1 MNYQPVRQNSRVVVT
16 GASSGIGAD
25 TVRVLRE
32 SGWDVIAVARR
43 EKRLADLA
51 AETGCSYEACDLR
64 DRAAVEEMARRIAEG
79 GPVTSV
85 VINAGGAIGTE
96 SVAEADPDN
105 WRAMYDRNVMTAL
118 NTAQV
123 FLPHMRAAG
132 GDLVFITS
140 TAATETYPGGA
151 GYTAAKHAEAMIVR
165 TLRQE
170 LVGEDV
176 RLIEICPGLVHT
188 EEFSLVRLGSKEAA
202 DKVYEGVEAPLVGR
216 DIADVVAF
224 ALSRPA
230 HVNLDQIIVRPVAQA
245 NSVTVVREPL
255 WGPRG

>member
-1 MNYQPVRQNSRVVVT
+1 MSYQPVRNNSRVVVT

-32 SGWDVIAVARR
+32 AGWDTIAVARR
-43 EKRLADLA
+43 EDRLADLA
-51 AETGCSYEACDLR
+51 QETGCTYHACDLR
-64 DRAAVEEMARRIAEG
+64 DRQAVQRMAAAINED

-85 VINAGGAIGTE
+85 VVNAGGAIGTD
-96 SVAEADPDN
+96 SVATGDPDD
-105 WRAMYDRNVMTAL
+105 WRAMYERNVITAL
-118 NTAQV
+118 NTVQA
-123 FLPHMRAAG
+123 FLPHMRRAG
-132 GDLVFITS
+132 GDVVVVTS

-188 EEFSLVRLGSKEAA
+188 KEFSLVRLGSQEAA
-202 DKVYEGVEAPLVGR
+202 DKVYEGVENPLVGR
-216 DIADVVAF
+216 DIADVIAF

-230 HVNLDQIIVRPVAQA
+230 HVNLDQIIIRPVAQA
-245 NSVTVVREPL
+245 DSVTVAREPL
-255 WGPRG
+255 WGPRD